1 MRIESSVTSISWIP
15 QEAVE
20 GVTKLPFGMGVAHYD
35 PPPPD
40 HVDDLDDLEAHD
52 RFRFANRLSAW
63 IEVEDGRITRHGYSG
78 GGRIGS
84 TTIRLAGRDAVF
96 AAIAFPDLRHTPLVG
111 DGWVRFVQTAG
122 GRTGV
127 PAPRRVRRP
136 PFVQVAAPLAWTTLT
151 LTVFADGEAKHELS
165 GASPFPRHWVF
176 DAKGDLAL
184 KSGLVSFKQ
193 WYRSAFG
200 KHTPWGDE
208 DSPTLVAA
216 IETALE
222 RELSVH
228 IMQPDAQPHF
238 QALSEGRTLVEQ
250 GDVGRGDIYLLLDGI
265 LAVEIDGAV
274 VAQLGPG
281 AVIGEGAIVTGG
293 RRNATL
299 RAITRCRVAWVSGDK
314 LSIDRLADLH
324 ARRWNADVTNVQGH
338 MET

>member
-1 MRIESSVTSISWIP
+1 MHIESSVTSISWIP

-35 PPPPD
+35 APPPD
-40 HVDDLDDLEAHD
+40 HIDDLDAMAADD
-52 RFRFANRLSAW
+52 RFRFPNRLSAW
-63 IEVEDGRITRHGYSG
+63 IEVEDGRITAHGYTG

-84 TTIRLAGRDAVF
+84 TKMRLVGRDVIF
-96 AAIAFPDLRHTPLVG
+96 AAVSFPDRQHTPTVG

-136 PFVQVAAPLAWTTLT
+136 PFVQIAAPLAWTTLT
-151 LTVFADGEAKHELS
+151 LTLFADGGATHELT
-165 GASPFPRHWVF
+165 GASSFPRHWVF
-176 DAKGDLAL
+176 NAEGDLAL

-208 DSPTLVAA
+208 DSPALVSA
-216 IETALE
+216 IESALE
-222 RELSVH
+222 RELSARM
-228 IMQPDAQPHF
+228 MQPHAQPRF
-238 QALSEGRTLVEQ
+238 RKLSEGRTLVEQ
-250 GDVGRGDIYLLLDGI
+250 GDAGVDIHLLLDGL

-281 AVIGEGAIVTGG
+281 AVIGEGAVVTGE

-299 RAITRCRVAWVSGDK
+299 RAITRCRVASVSGDEV
-314 LSIDRLADLH
+314 SIDHLAQLAAH
-324 ARRWNADVTNVQGH
+324 RRTTDS
-338 MET
+338 

>member
-20 GVTKLPFGMGVAHYD
+20 GVTKLPFGMGLAHYD
-35 PPPPD
+35 MPPPD
-40 HVDDLDDLEAHD
+40 HIDDLDDLAAGD

-63 IEVEDGRITRHGYSG
+63 MDVDNGRIAAHGYSG

-84 TTIRLAGRDAVF
+84 TTMRLAGRDVTF
-96 AAIAFPDLRHTPLVG
+96 AAVAFPDRQHTPEVG

-151 LTVFADGEAKHELS
+151 LTVFADGTSTYELS
-165 GASPFPRHWVF
+165 GASAFPRHWVF
-176 DAKGDLAL
+176 NADGDLSV

-193 WYRSAFG
+193 WYRTAFG

-208 DSPTLVAA
+208 DSPTLVSA
-216 IETALE
+216 IESALE
-222 RELSVH
+222 HELSTH
-228 IMQPDAQPHF
+228 IMRPDARPSF
-238 QALSEGRTLVEQ
+238 RKLSEGRTLVEQ
-250 GDVGRGDIYLLLDGI
+250 GDAGTDVYLLLDGV
-265 LAVEIDGAV
+265 LVVEIDGAV

-281 AVIGEGAIVTGG
+281 AVIGEGAVVSGG

-299 RAITRCRVAWVSGDK
+299 RALTRCRVAAVSGDE
-314 LSIDRLADLH
+314 LSIDWLAQLAANRSAIDS
-324 ARRWNADVTNVQGH
+324 
-338 MET
+338 

>member
-20 GVTKLPFGMGVAHYD
+20 GVTKLPFEMGVAHYD
-35 PPPPD
+35 QPPPD
-40 HVDDLDDLEAHD
+40 HLDDLDALEAND

-63 IEVEDGRITRHGYSG
+63 IEVEDGRITSHGYSG

-84 TTIRLAGRDAVF
+84 TTLRLAGQEVVF
-96 AAIAFPDLRHTPLVG
+96 AAVAFPDLQHTPLVG
-111 DGWVRFVQTAG
+111 DGWVTFAQTAG

-151 LTVFADGEAKHELS
+151 LTVFADGRVTHELR
-165 GASPFPRHWVF
+165 GASHFPRHWVF
-176 DAKGDLAL
+176 DANGDLAL
-184 KSGLVSFKQ
+184 KSGLVNFNQ

-208 DSPTLVAA
+208 DSPILVAA
-216 IETALE
+216 IESALE
-222 RELSVH
+222 RDLSVH
-228 IMQPDAQPHF
+228 IMRPDAQPHF
-238 QALSEGRTLVEQ
+238 HALNEGRTLVKQ
-250 GDVGRGDIYLLLDGI
+250 GDRGRGDIYLLLDGV
-265 LAVEIDGAV
+265 LAVEIDGDV

-281 AVIGEGAIVTGG
+281 AIIGEGAIVTGK

-299 RAITRCRVAWVSGDK
+299 RAITRCRVASVSGDEV
-314 LSIDRLADLH
+314 SIDRLAQLH
-324 ARRWNADVTNVQGH
+324 AHRKNAAS
-338 MET
+338 